1 MTADRKLKAP
11 SSQSV
16 HAPSPGEVL
25 VSLLGNH
32 VPRAASRL
40 FPDLLW
46 RRSDGT
52 RTLYLTFDDG
62 PDETTPAL
70 LDLLNRYE
78 VPASFFLVGEQM
90 RRWPA
95 FVRAIRDAGHT
106 MGQHTDTHPNAWQTP
121 ASAVEAEMER
131 ASATLAD
138 MTGEAVRW
146 MRPPYGY
153 FTTAMRRWCRRQGQR
168 IAMWDVMPGD
178 FLSSATSESVL
189 ERTVGLARPG
199 SIVVLHEG
207 GHARR
212 VTPPAL
218 ALALPR
224 LLDAGYRF
232 ASL

>member
-1 MTADRKLKAP
+1 M
-11 SSQSV
+11 
-16 HAPSPGEVL
+16 L

-46 RRSDGT
+46 RRTDGT

-70 LDLLNRYE
+70 LELLDRYE

-90 RRWPA
+90 RRWPEC
-95 FVRAIRDAGHT
+95 VRALHAAGHT
-106 MGQHTDTHPNAWQTP
+106 VGQHTDTHANAWKTP
-121 ASAVEAEMER
+121 ADVVETEMAR
-131 ASATLAD
+131 ATATLED
-138 MTGEAVRW
+138 LTGEAVRW

-153 FTTAMRRWCRRQGQR
+153 FTTAMRRWCRQHGQR

-178 FLSSATSESVL
+178 FLASATPDAVL
-189 ERTVGLARPG
+189 NRTVDLARPG
-199 SIVVLHEG
+199 SVIVLHEG

-218 ALALPR
+218 ALALP
-224 LLDAGYRF
+224 LLLADGYRF
-232 ASL
+232 AAL